1 MKNLGFHQEMC
12 WQLRFCN
19 KIVLWSPEHPRT
31 QPPSHAH
38 TQHTRTPTHT
48 KQNTDR
54 QTEAHMDTQ
63 THTQLGQEAGI
74 GNTHK
79 QSYRATAT
87 EPPNHMPDARCQMNR
102 LTDTSQTD
110 SHTGTQTQKHTHTHT
125 HTQPQSHPARQT
137 YTGTHRHTTQNPEP
151 DADRAT
157 RIYQSHRWT
166 TQKKITQPEGTN
178 VKHRKQI
185 GCTHSSQEQSC
196 TRKAR
201 TLTVTVDCR

>member
-1 MKNLGFHQEMC
+1 ME
-12 WQLRFCN
+12 
-19 KIVLWSPEHPRT
+19 PRT
-31 QPPSHAH
+31 STHPATQP
-38 TQHTRTPTHT
+38 RTHT
-48 KQNTDR
+48 THTHTHPHQTKHRQTDR
-54 QTEAHMDTQ
+54 GTHGHTDTHTAWSRSRHWKYTQ
-63 THTQLGQEAGI
+63 TVI
-74 GNTHK
+74 
-79 QSYRATAT
+79 QSHSHRATK
-87 EPPNHMPDARCQMNR
+87 PDARCQMPDEQIDR
-102 LTDTSQTD
+102 HQSDRQSHRHTDTET
-110 SHTGTQTQKHTHTHT
+110 HTHTHT

-185 GCTHSSQEQSC
+185 GCTHSSQKQSC

>member
-31 QPPSHAH
+31 RPPSHAH

-54 QTEAHMDTQ
+54 QTGAHMDTQ

-87 EPPNHMPDARCQMNR
+87 EPPNQMPDARCQMNR

-125 HTQPQSHPARQT
+125 HSHRATQPDK
-137 YTGTHRHTTQNPEP
+137 HTQAHIDTQLRTQNLML
-151 DADRAT
+151 T
-157 RIYQSHRWT
+157 G
-166 TQKKITQPEGTN
+166 QPESTSHTDGQPRRRSHN
-178 VKHRKQI
+178 QR
-185 GCTHSSQEQSC
+185 
-196 TRKAR
+196 AR
-201 TLTVTVDCR
+201 M